1 MTISKKSTLL
11 SCGAIAVALVFFMMF
26 YVGDPAAVAFV
37 SGGLTAVA
45 VLLYM
50 FFIKPGAP
58 QPQQEL
64 SEEISAQL
72 LGDYENL
79 SSRIS
84 EAVAA
89 IDKIMQ
95 DKERGERKMSALAEK
110 SGVGI
115 EKNKK
120 TAYSVNGL
128 NSQIAGITHVI
139 GEIKTTIEQTRLLS
153 LNASIEAASAGEY
166 GKGFALVAGAV
177 KSLADQSA
185 DSALKIEHAV
195 ASIGR
200 GSAESVEAA
209 TEVMKISEE
218 QNTCVEEMRLI
229 FSSIAPEIEAV
240 NSVLGNIKSLSDKT
254 ASTIEELKGTLR
266 LEVKL

>member
-11 SCGAIAVALVFFMMF
+11 FCGMIAAALVFFVAF
-26 YVGDPAAVAFV
+26 YVGDLTSVAFV
-37 SGGLTAVA
+37 SSGLITIAI
-45 VLLYM
+45 LLYTLL
-50 FFIKPGAP
+50 IKPEAP
-58 QPQQEL
+58 QPTL
-64 SEEISAQL
+64 
-72 LGDYENL
+72 DYEYL

-84 EAVAA
+84 GAVVAM
-89 IDKIMQ
+89 DKIMK
-95 DKERGERKMSALAEK
+95 DKERGDRNISALAEK
-110 SGVGI
+110 NSAGI

-120 TAYSVNGL
+120 NADSISGL
-128 NSQIAGITHVI
+128 NSHIADVTHII
-139 GEIKTTIEQTRLLS
+139 GEIKTTAEKTRLLS